1 VLDED
6 VIRNITQAPIMVVGD
21 VMVDEYVV
29 GNVDRISPESPVP
42 VLVARD
48 RLRRLGGAG
57 NVVAN
62 LVSQGATVALVA
74 TIGADNAGDWF
85 RRHCEELGVET
96 FWLKELDS
104 RPTTIKT
111 RVVAKHQQIVRIDEE
126 HLTRIPPEIENEI
139 LPAISS
145 VMAQVKAVIVSDY
158 GKGLLT
164 PRILDAVMSS
174 AKENDLPVLVDP
186 KGLDYRR
193 YRGATY
199 LTPNTREASL
209 ASGIDIVDSASI
221 AEAGGILLDQADAKG
236 VVLTRGREGCTLIT
250 RDRIQNFPVE
260 PVEIIDVTGAG
271 DTVAATLTLALANGL
286 SIQSAIRMSNIA
298 ASLVVSRFGAA
309 TVTLQEIMDR
319 INSKTPD
326 TKTVNFGKIGSL
338 LRSHRMQGKKIV
350 FTNGC
355 FDLFHAGHLETL
367 RQASAMGDV
376 LVVGINSD
384 KSVASI
390 KGKGRPIIS
399 QSYRAELV
407 TSLSFVDYA
416 VLFDEDTP
424 LELIKEVR
432 PDVLVKG
439 EDWKGKK
446 VVGAEIVK
454 ARGGR
459 VEFIRHLSGIS
470 TSEIIEKIRREV

>member
-1 VLDED
+1 MNEK
-6 VIRNITQAPIMVVGD
+6 VIRSIKRAPVMVVGD

-29 GNVDRISPESPVP
+29 GHVDRISPESPVP

-62 LVSQGATVALVA
+62 LVSQGAAVALLA
-74 TIGADNAGDWF
+74 AIGADNAGHWF
-85 RRHCEELGVET
+85 KNHCEELGVET

-104 RPTTIKT
+104 RPTTMKT
-111 RVVAKHQQIVRIDEE
+111 RVVAKHQQIVRIDDE
-126 HLTRIPPEIENEI
+126 HPAGIPPEIEKEV
-139 LPAISS
+139 LPAITS

-158 GKGLLT
+158 GKGFLT
-164 PRILDAVMSS
+164 PNILETIMSS
-174 AKENDLPVLVDP
+174 ARENGLPVLVDP
-186 KGLDYRR
+186 KGLDYTR

-199 LTPNTREASL
+199 ITPNAREASQ
-209 ASGIDIVDSASI
+209 ASGIELVDSESI
-221 AEAGGILLDQADAKG
+221 AEAGRILLAQADAEG

-250 RDRIQNFPVE
+250 RDKVLDFPVK

-271 DTVAATLTLALANGL
+271 DTVAATLTLAVASGL
-286 SIQSAIRMSNIA
+286 SIQNAIRMANIA

-309 TVTLQEIMDR
+309 TVTLQEIVDR
-319 INSKTPD
+319 VNETSPD
-326 TKTVNFGKIGSL
+326 TKTLSFGEMATV
-338 LRSHRMQGKKIV
+338 LRSPRMQGKKIV

-355 FDLFHAGHLETL
+355 FDLFHTGHLETL
-367 RQASAMGDV
+367 RQASTMGDV

-399 QSYRAELV
+399 QSNRAELV

-416 VLFDEDTP
+416 VLFDQDTP
-424 LELIKEVR
+424 LELIREVR

-446 VVGAEIVK
+446 VVGEEIVK

-459 VEFIRHLSGIS
+459 VEFIRYSSDIS
-470 TSEIIEKIRREV
+470 TSKIIEKIRQKA